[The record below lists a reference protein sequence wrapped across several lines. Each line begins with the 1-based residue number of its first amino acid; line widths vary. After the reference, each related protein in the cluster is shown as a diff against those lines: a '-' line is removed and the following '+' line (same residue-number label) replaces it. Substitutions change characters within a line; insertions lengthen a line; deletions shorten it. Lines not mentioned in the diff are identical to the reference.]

1 MKPAILFLFFSVFL
15 SSVAF
20 HSITLAKAP
29 KILYVNSYHKGY
41 RWSDDIEKGLFK
53 ALGVKM
59 RDDGTLD
66 ISRSGIELQIV
77 RMDTKLNPSE
87 RFKQNAALAAKTI
100 IDTWQPDVVVAS
112 DDNASKYLIVP
123 YFKNAAIPFVF
134 CGVNWDAS
142 VYGFPV
148 ANVTGMVEVEA
159 MNDTIAMLKLYSR
172 GDRIGYLGS
181 DEYTNRKV
189 LPYHERILGISYS
202 DGKLVSTFEEWK
214 REYVRLQDTVDILI
228 CMNPIGI
235 SGWDPRQA
243 IRFINTTT
251 KIPSGCATDNTIQ
264 YVLLACTSIAEEQGW
279 WAGKTALKILSGT
292 PPADIPIT
300 RNKESRIYL
309 NMHLAARLGIKFP
322 MSLIEY
328 ATLVEELPES
338 E

>member
-1 MKPAILFLFFSVFL
+1 MKNQILFIFLPVFL
-15 SSVAF
+15 FSLAVNPFA
-20 HSITLAKAP
+20 LAKAP

-41 RWSDDIEKGLFK
+41 KWSDDIEKGLFK
-53 ALGVKM
+53 ALKVKM
-59 RDDGTLD
+59 RGDGTPD
-66 ISRSGIELQIV
+66 ASRSKVELKII

-87 RFKQNAALAAKTI
+87 RFKQLAALTAKTI
-100 IDTWQPDVVVAS
+100 IDRWQPDVVVAS

-159 MNDTIAMLKLYSR
+159 MDDTIDMLKLYSK
-172 GDRIGYLGS
+172 GDRIGYLGA

-189 LPYHERILGISYS
+189 LPYHERLLGIHYS
-202 DGKLVSTFEEWK
+202 DGRLVSTVEEWK
-214 REYVRLQDTVDILI
+214 REYVRLQDAVDILMI
-228 CMNPIGI
+228 LNPIGI
-235 SGWDPRQA
+235 RGWNPPEA
-243 IRFINTTT
+243 IRFIRTNT
-251 KIPSGCATDNTIQ
+251 KIPSGCASDNTIQ

-279 WAGKTALKILSGT
+279 WAGQTALKILSGT
-292 PPADIPIT
+292 LPTDIPIT
-300 RNKESRIYL
+300 RNKESRIFL

-322 MSLIEY
+322 LSLIES